1 MEVNMENI
9 TKKYLENSIC
19 DYIRKDMSF
28 DSIVG
33 ELNLRCD
40 NMIKSIEKRES
51 DLNVFSNLFL
61 GLENP
66 NSDRVE
72 KRIKYMYFYIT
83 NTQDQINNIKWI
95 ITNKTKFKEFN
106 NLKLYKLSLLKN
118 KLSEKK
124 NYETRKNQR
133 THR

>member
-9 TKKYLENSIC
+9 TKKYLENSIS
-19 DYIRKDMSF
+19 DYLRKDMSF
-28 DSIVG
+28 DSIIG
-33 ELNLRCD
+33 ELKLRCD
-40 NMIKSIEKRES
+40 NMLKSIEKRES

-66 NSDRVE
+66 NSDKVE

-83 NTQDQINNIKWI
+83 NAQDQINNIKWV

-106 NLKLYKLSLLKN
+106 NLKLYNLSLLRN

-124 NYETRKNQR
+124 NSIWLPF
-133 THR
+133 